1 MKNQPEFQLQK
12 QVCNYLNLKYKDVL
26 FLSDTIA
33 FLHLTIPQ
41 RVRNSTIQK
50 RGFHC
55 PDIIIFKPNSKFNG
69 LFLELKAKS
78 PFKKDGCLLKSEH
91 LANQQQTIDQLNEMN
106 YFATFAVGFEETKT
120 FIDWYMTL
128 K

>member
-12 QVCNYLNLKYKDVL
+12 AVCNYLNIQYKEVL
-26 FLSDTIA
+26 YLSDTIA
-33 FLHLTIPQ
+33 NLHLTIPQ

-55 PDIIIFKPNSKFNG
+55 PDLLILKPNNRFSG
-69 LFLELKAKS
+69 LFIELKAKS

-91 LANQQQTIDQLNEMN
+91 LANQQHTIDQLNRLG
-106 YFATFAVGFEETKT
+106 YYATFSVGFEDTKKI
-120 FIDWYMTL
+120 IDEYMTL

>member
-26 FLSDTIA
+26 YLSDTIA
-33 FLHLTIPQ
+33 FLQLTIPQ

-55 PDIIIFKPNSKFNG
+55 PDIIIFKPNSKKSSLDYYRSKHDTFFNVIG
-69 LFLELKAKS
+69 
-78 PFKKDGCLLKSEH
+78 
-91 LANQQQTIDQLNEMN
+91 
-106 YFATFAVGFEETKT
+106 
-120 FIDWYMTL
+120 
-128 K
+128 